1 MLSHS
6 VNKFSGVTLLH
17 DFEVTTAKVG
27 TIQQNYN
34 VIDEVNLRVKAK
46 GFTHEVMPKKLHHV
60 SSWKIQQKNIMSEI
74 LVYIQL
80 MLFFQ
85 MMPFLLPY

>member
-1 MLSHS
+1 METFDIVRKNMHSYS
-6 VNKFSGVTLLH
+6 VNKFNGVTLWH

-34 VIDEVNLRVKAK
+34 VIGEVNLRVKAK
-46 GFTHEVMPKKLHHV
+46 GFTHKVMY
-60 SSWKIQQKNIMSEI
+60 IMSEI

-80 MLFFQ
+80 MLFLQ
-85 MMPFLLPY
+85 MMPFVLPY